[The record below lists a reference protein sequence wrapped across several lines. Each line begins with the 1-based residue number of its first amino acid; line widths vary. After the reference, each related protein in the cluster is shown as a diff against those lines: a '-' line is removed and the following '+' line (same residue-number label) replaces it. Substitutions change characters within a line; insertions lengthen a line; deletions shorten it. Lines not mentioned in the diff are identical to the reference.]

1 MDLRILS
8 LVMSFMWYLKEKT
21 FSEDIT
27 MKLIWDQKKP
37 NIFTVNSPRVQ
48 IQACELPQDFAFAV
62 VLPWLQEL
70 LVRNGIPIL
79 PDIMIIQQ
87 DEVRLYNIPVTTVQ
101 WSCLTSEFVPDISIG
116 YVQLKKYIEGYSVF
130 NVKGVRVA

>member
-48 IQACELPQDFAFAV
+48 IQSCGLPQDFAFAV
-62 VLPWLQEL
+62 VLPWFQEL
-70 LVRNGIPIL
+70 LIRNGIPIL
-79 PDIMIIQQ
+79 PDIMIVQQ

-101 WSCLTSEFVPDISIG
+101 WGCLIGGFVPDMSYS
-116 YVQLKKYIEGYSVF
+116 YVKLKKYIEGYHTRDI
-130 NVKGVRVA
+130 KGVRIA